1 MISPLPRL
9 AMTPQ
14 LRQALRSLAHS
25 PGYTAIALLTLAL
38 GIGVNSSMFT
48 VVDALLFRT
57 APFPE
62 PDRLVQ
68 VTALPAYGGT
78 RTYSYPELGEIR
90 AQRPSFTALTAF
102 CRTAFG
108 VAEPGQPAERIAG
121 TTVTEDF
128 FATFRVAPLL
138 GRAFAPEEFQP
149 GRNHVVLLSH
159 RYWQQR
165 YGGAADIVGRTL
177 RLDGTVVTILG
188 VMPPSFDYRMLWGG
202 SALWRPL
209 NYTRD
214 QIEWRDYRTFDL
226 VGRLAPGVSPR
237 QIDAEL
243 APVVA
248 AQAQQFPE
256 SYAGLHYAAIPL
268 HTALMDTL
276 GKRIS
281 WMLLGL
287 AGFVLLIACANL
299 ANLQLARATAS
310 LRELAIRSALGAS
323 RWHLIRQQLTESV
336 LLSLAGGGLGLA
348 LAYGLNRIIDR
359 ALVVGGAAGSLHLGL
374 DPRILTLTFALSLL
388 TGVLFGLVPAWFASR
403 TDVNT
408 ALKQQGRGASA
419 GRGHHRLRQLLIVGE
434 VALALVLLGGAALLE
449 RGFAQLLQRRTGWDT
464 DRVLTAAL
472 PIPETHK
479 AYETEP
485 QRAVLFRKLE
495 ERLQRIPGIECAA
508 LATSLP
514 IFSYNGDRQILKEGQ
529 SPGEAHLPAAFHV
542 MVTSDYFR
550 TLGIPL
556 VAGRLFEP
564 VVDPESPRRIII
576 NEALARAL
584 WPDGSAV
591 GRRIGSMDSG
601 TPYWAEVI
609 GIVRDVGGAA
619 NTRDP
624 STPYQIYKPLAREPW
639 SYVQIVLRSP
649 APAGLAEQLRR
660 AVAEVDPDLA
670 PFAAGTVRQTIDSEQ
685 HNLTLAAKALSAFAL
700 VGLALAAV
708 GLYGV
713 ISNLVT
719 QRTGEF
725 GIRLALGARPLA
737 VLGLVLRDGLALAGI
752 GAAVGLTGAV
762 ALGRLLAAFMPRV
775 VSVDPG
781 TLLAVT
787 AVLFLAVLAACWIPA
802 RRATQVDPLLALR
815 AE

>member
-1 MISPLPRL
+1 MF
-9 AMTPQ
+9 TQ

-25 PGYTAIALLTLAL
+25 PGYIAIALLTLAL

-62 PDRLVQ
+62 SDRLVQ

-78 RTYSYPELGEIR
+78 RTYSYQELGEIR
-90 AQRPSFTALTAF
+90 AQRPSFAALTAF

-128 FATFRVAPLL
+128 FATFRVAPLR
-138 GRAFAPEEFQP
+138 GRTFAPEEFQP
-149 GRNHVVLLSH
+149 GRNNVVLLSH
-159 RYWQQR
+159 RYWQQH
-165 YGGAADIVGRTL
+165 YGGAADILGRTL
-177 RLDGTVVTILG
+177 RLDGTVVTIIG

-209 NYTRD
+209 DFTRD
-214 QIEWRDYRTFDL
+214 QIEWRDYRAFDL
-226 VGRLAPGVSPR
+226 VGRLAPGVAPR
-237 QIDAEL
+237 QIDTEL

-248 AQAQQFPE
+248 AQAKQHPE
-256 SYAGLHYAAIPL
+256 SYAGLRYAAIPL
-268 HTALMDTL
+268 HAALTDTL
-276 GKRIS
+276 SKRIS

-299 ANLQLARATAS
+299 ANLQLARATAN

-323 RWHLIRQQLTESV
+323 RWHLVRQQLAESI
-336 LLSLAGGGLGLA
+336 LLSIAGGALGLA
-348 LAYGLNRIIDR
+348 LAYGLNRIVDR
-359 ALVVGGAAGSLHLGL
+359 ALVVGGAAGALHLGL
-374 DPRILTLTFALSLL
+374 DPRILGLTFLVALG

-403 TDVNT
+403 TNVNT
-408 ALKQQGRGASA
+408 SLKQQGRGSSA
-419 GRGHHRLRQLLIVGE
+419 GRGHHRVRQLLIVGE

-449 RGFAQLLQRRTGWDT
+449 NGFARLLQRRTGWDT

-472 PIPETHK
+472 PIPETRK
-479 AYETEP
+479 EYETEP

-495 ERLQRIPGIECAA
+495 ERLQRIPGVECAA

-529 SPGEAHLPAAFHV
+529 SPGEANLPAAFHV

-550 TLGIPL
+550 ALGIPL

-564 VVDPESPRRIII
+564 VVDPESPSRIVI

-601 TPYWAEVI
+601 QPYWAEAI

-624 STPYQIYKPLAREPW
+624 STPFQIYKPLAREPW
-639 SYVQIVLRSP
+639 SHVQIVLRSP

-660 AVAEVDPDLA
+660 AIADVDPDLA
-670 PFAAGTVRQTIDSEQ
+670 TFAAGTVRQTIDYEQ

-719 QRTGEF
+719 QRTCEF
-725 GIRLALGARPLA
+725 GIRLALGARPLG
-737 VLGLVLRDGLALAGI
+737 VLGLVLRDGLLLAAI
-752 GAAVGLTGAV
+752 GAAVGLAGAV

-775 VSVDPG
+775 VSIDVFA
-781 TLLAVT
+781 LLAVT
-787 AVLFLAVLAACWIPA
+787 AVLFLAILAACWFPA
-802 RRATQVDPLLALR
+802 RRATKVDPLLALR